1 MSNQL
6 CQLAQDWRGTLPPG
20 GAMCEQKFDGFRAA
34 RFAGID
40 GKVRLWTRGGIP
52 IEGVGHILY
61 HLDRMER
68 AAGEPLFI
76 DGEFQVAGTLDAT
89 KRWCESGWKF
99 GGEAGIYHVFDAMP
113 FSAWR
118 AGGDPTPLY
127 QRKARL
133 KALVEA
139 CAEPEWDW
147 RPGSKGRDEGD
158 IPVSLVEDEWVFD
171 AADVIEAARRVWAV
185 GGEGL
190 MLKDAEAPYQRKR
203 SGAWMKVKMANF
215 SKWRMAA

>member
-6 CQLAQDWRGTLPPG
+6 VQLALDWRGTLPPG
-20 GAMCEQKFDGFRAA
+20 GAMAEQKFDGFRAA

-40 GKVRLWTRGGIP
+40 GKVRLWTRGGMP
-52 IEGVGHILY
+52 
-61 HLDRMER
+61 
-68 AAGEPLFI
+68 I

-118 AGGDPTPLY
+118 VGGDPTPLY

-147 RPGSKGRDEGD
+147 RPGSKGRDEGA

-171 AADVIEAARRVWAV
+171 AADVIEAARRVWAA
-185 GGEGL
+185 GGEGC
-190 MLKDAEAPYQRKR
+190 MIKNAEAPYQRKR
-203 SGAWMKVKMANF
+203 SGAWLKVKQCNI